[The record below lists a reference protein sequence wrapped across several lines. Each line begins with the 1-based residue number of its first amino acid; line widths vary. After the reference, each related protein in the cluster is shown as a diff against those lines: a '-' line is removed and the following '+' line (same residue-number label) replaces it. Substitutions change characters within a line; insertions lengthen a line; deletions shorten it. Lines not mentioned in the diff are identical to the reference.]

1 MYLSLIVGLDSIRI
15 YRDDTFIILSRA
27 RGWWFVRR
35 DSSGPGQADLKQSEQ
50 GWVPAGCLLETSMP
64 VAQAIAT
71 TRSGTYTRFNTP
83 IIPSII
89 VSTSYPGFALN
100 NYRTKEG
107 KEVLDIVKDDELR
120 VFKQYKYWSYVCLSA
135 PFLVIWS

>member
-1 MYLSLIVGLDSIRI
+1 MDLSLTVDLDSIRI
-15 YRDDTFIILSRA
+15 YRNDTFIILNRA
-27 RGWWFVRR
+27 RGWWVVRR
-35 DSSGPGQADLKQSEQ
+35 DASGSGQPDLEQSGQ

-71 TRSGTYTRFNTP
+71 TRSSAYTRFNTP

-89 VSTSYPGFALN
+89 VSTSYPAVVGYP
-100 NYRTKEG
+100 YRKKEG
-107 KEVLDIVKDDELR
+107 KEELHFMEDDELR
-120 VFKQYKYWSYVCLSA
+120 VFKQHNNWSDVCLSA